1 MPFARW
7 IKNKNDR
14 LVCVWNEDMKMSS
27 VHSRDTLPVVKSGV
41 NEVFVAIFTAVPFG
55 KTENIRP
62 VDAKQVLANCC
73 KLAA

>member
-14 LVCVWNEDMKMSS
+14 PVCVWSDDMELSS
-27 VHSRDTLPVVKSGV
+27 LRTSVILPVVKSG
-41 NEVFVAIFTAVPFG
+41 EAFAVLMKTPFG
-55 KTENIRP
+55 KMENIKP
-62 VDAKQVLANCC
+62 VDAKQVLSSCC